1 MAFHLARKYRCIHS
15 CPFGVL
21 EVIGGPC
28 EKNTALPSGTHGPL
42 ESLVPQRNPSAPLYF
57 FITFIY
63 VFVGAG
69 AKCQFSPSTGWVLE
83 TELWF
88 SCLAA
93 STLSLLPR
101 LLEYSQ

>member
-15 CPFGVL
+15 CPFRVL

-57 FITFIY
+57 LLHLFIY
-63 VFVGAG
+63 LFVCEGV
-69 AKCQFSPSTGWVLE
+69 Q
-83 TELWF
+83 WF
-88 SCLAA
+88 SV
-93 STLSLLPR
+93 TNSLPLPDG
-101 LLEYSQ
+101 S